1 MEEKEEEKYHFDID
15 DEDITEEDIKG
26 IGITKCMIFLSHL
39 GDLLLCVGVPHP
51 STYSS
56 SQKL

>member
-26 IGITKCMIFLSHL
+26 ITITTCMIFISHL
-39 GDLLLCVGVPHP
+39 GDLLLVVGVHHP